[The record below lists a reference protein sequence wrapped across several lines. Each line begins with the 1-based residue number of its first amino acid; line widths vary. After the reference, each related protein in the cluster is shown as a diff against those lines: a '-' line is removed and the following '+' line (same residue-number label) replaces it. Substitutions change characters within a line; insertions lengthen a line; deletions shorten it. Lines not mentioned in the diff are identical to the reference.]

1 MPSDHRL
8 EGSKDDEEK
17 CGSSLVWRNILRMR
31 EPQTVTALQHR
42 VQTSYHSKASEMCSA
57 VDEVRWLRR
66 CSRL

>member
-8 EGSKDDEEK
+8 EGSKDDEEG
-17 CGSSLVWRNILRMR
+17 CGPLLVWRNILRMR

-42 VQTSYHSKASEMCSA
+42 VQTSCQSKASEMCSA
-57 VDEVRWLRR
+57 VDEVYWLRS